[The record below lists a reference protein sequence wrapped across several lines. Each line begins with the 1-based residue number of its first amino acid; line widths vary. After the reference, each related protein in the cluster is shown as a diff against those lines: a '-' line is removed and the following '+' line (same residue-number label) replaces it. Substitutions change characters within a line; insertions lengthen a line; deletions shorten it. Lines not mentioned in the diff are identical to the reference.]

1 MRKIFFALMVLLCT
15 LPLAASNDDG
25 TPITFSEL
33 PQQAQQFITK
43 YFYNSEVKSVTK
55 EMDDGRFEYTVRLND
70 LTKVEF
76 NHEGEWKEIEGN
88 IDLTFADYLPENLVA
103 YITSKVSGRVSR
115 IEKDDGKIEVS
126 VGGVEYVFSKSGK
139 FRYIDD

>member
-43 YFYNSEVKSVTK
+43 I
-55 EMDDGRFEYTVRLND
+55 L
-70 LTKVEF
+70 L
-76 NHEGEWKEIEGN
+76 
-88 IDLTFADYLPENLVA
+88 
-103 YITSKVSGRVSR
+103 
-115 IEKDDGKIEVS
+115 
-126 VGGVEYVFSKSGK
+126 
-139 FRYIDD
+139 